1 MSLLGGSLR
10 AKNELD
16 ITSGATPVNM
26 SVVWG
31 APPDADN
38 HWLAVSSCFVG
49 PATTEFVN
57 VHYLIDGALFDYV
70 S

>member
-26 SVVWG
+26 SVVVG
-31 APPDADN
+31 APLDADN
-38 HWLAVSSCFVG
+38 HWLAEGGCFVG
-49 PATTEFVN
+49 PAATVN
-57 VHYLIDGALFDYV
+57 IHYVIEGALFDYV